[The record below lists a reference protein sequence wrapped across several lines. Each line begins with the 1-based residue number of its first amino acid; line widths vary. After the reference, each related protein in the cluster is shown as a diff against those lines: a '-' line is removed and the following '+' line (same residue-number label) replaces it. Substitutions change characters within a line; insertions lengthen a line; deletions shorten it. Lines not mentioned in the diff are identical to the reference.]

1 MPRGTKTCSEVL
13 RGAERYQEVLRDTER
28 RREVTRGA
36 ESYQDVLNRPTV
48 AELERSRYQEA
59 YMGSSPVLDKSKSWF
74 IYPSTRL
81 VSQGRTRLDG
91 L

>member
-36 ESYQDVLNRPTV
+36 ESHQDVLNRPTV
-48 AELERSRYQEA
+48 AEHVRSDIARQY
-59 YMGSSPVLDKSKSWF
+59 
-74 IYPSTRL
+74 I
-81 VSQGRTRLDG
+81 
-91 L
+91 